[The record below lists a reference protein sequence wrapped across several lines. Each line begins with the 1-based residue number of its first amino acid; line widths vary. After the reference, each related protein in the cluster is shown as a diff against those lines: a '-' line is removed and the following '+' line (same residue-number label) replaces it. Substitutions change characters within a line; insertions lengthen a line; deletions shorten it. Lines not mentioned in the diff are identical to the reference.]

1 MSWKIN
7 GKDLKTTYGVYVAKS
22 SNILDLAPWQDRL
35 SGTDWL
41 DQNGKEYWYNYVEL
55 KYEDREIVLNC
66 WISVKGG
73 YAAFFSAV
81 QAFYDAITGKDVTLV
96 TPLGTVTGCR
106 IENGIQMVRE
116 TNYVRDRQ
124 VGSFVLRITK
134 AGSRKTTYIGL
145 YNSAGSSKLSLYSDN
160 IKVSKRMQGEAT
172 VSMTV
177 EHYNPLN
184 IVRGDFVLLGY
195 NGTSNEFTEK
205 WYMGSTPECRKVS
218 TNKYVYNLRFDHYS
232 AVLKEIAFRS
242 DNEEGD
248 FYWFTDMTEIVTKI
262 QTIVNAVYPS
272 LIGSV
277 EVDATVKRNH
287 KFTNENCWDVLQRI
301 ASEYNLEW
309 DFTTTDMTP
318 SGAGQMK
325 LSVKT
330 LLTHVYPYTL
340 EYGYGKG
347 LYELT
352 RQQMIDEEL
361 VTELYAWGSDKNL
374 KADYIYRRLK
384 CPTMPL
390 VSTSGVAAYGRIQ
403 KHMNFDDIYPSLSA
417 SAESYY
423 QLISV
428 TGERAT
434 IGTEYEETDLEV
446 YRIGASL
453 PFDPTDEE
461 HLLGTPPK
469 VRMITGNLAGFEF
482 EVKRYVIQ
490 EGNGYIFIAPN
501 EDQYAGRYPSSTIYP
516 ASGDTFT
523 LVDIKQDASYV
534 TDAEATLLAAA
545 TNYLNDH
552 DSPKITYKAV
562 INPSFISAMRSTYPT
577 VYPGFNTGDTVTITD
592 ADLGSSTQR
601 VSELNYD
608 ITTRQT
614 ELTLSEKRVLT
625 SREQYKLRLAN
636 VEKAV
641 KGRDQDTVEK
651 ERKDQETTAEL
662 RNRIYNTGDYKFDT
676 DTNLRNETLDPR
688 TFAYD
693 AGVPQFVL
701 YGLLVSTNWE
711 KVANRVHVTAGGIRI
726 TNWALKAETRVKIK
740 EILDDGGKYDP
751 VRTWTIPETTLNL
764 PTAVGYWL
772 YAKLPRDEALTV
784 GSITYC
790 TELRL
795 PKYYP
800 GYITY
805 TLGYVNPVSSPRVA
819 TMLWGNVKMTGDMI
833 ESALDPRL
841 FANGKT
847 IYMHNDASSVS
858 GYHQALI
865 TQPED
870 TYAEYT
876 ASGASGE
883 VLLAKF
889 ITDPGVP
896 GGSIPGGPWVFESYA
911 AVTWDD
917 ECYLKIDVSS
927 TDASGGS
934 ETELFSAS
942 GKINDV
948 IIARFDELSVQGQFE
963 LAADARLSFTYT
975 AVFESTTPHTMILS
989 AEGDTESA
997 YFWTNVNLPDNGLMD
1012 GTSGLSTVYT
1022 KWSVTGDGASGSEVR
1037 LVGDEAAPGASK
1049 YYGTDAASA
1058 LGYHD
1063 LPASGSNAETFLDL
1077 TDTPSAYIGQSGKLV
1092 AVASGEG
1099 GLVFVDAA
1107 SGDDNYVDGIS
1118 FDSGTRMLTLT
1129 RTGSLA
1135 DLTVEIPDASGGGA
1149 DTFLDLT
1156 DTPSAYTGQA
1166 GKYVAV
1172 ASGEGGVEFV
1182 DSPSGSDN
1190 YVDGATFSTSTR
1202 DLTLTRTGDL
1212 EDITVNIPCCNP
1224 VDVIG
1229 GTTYPDIKY
1238 GALYNWWAATDV
1250 RNIAPAGW
1258 HVPTDSE
1265 IETLRLYVA
1274 SQGWNYDGTTD
1285 IGQKWNNK
1293 QGKALSLN
1301 TGFDYSAEVGSIGN
1315 TDYANKINVSGFN
1328 AIGSGERNYVGSFQN
1343 SGKIFAF
1350 YSSTENDA
1358 TTSRQVSLYYSQT
1371 RFYIETSGINK
1382 KYGYSIRLLKDDT
1395 TNTGTMVGN
1404 DGKVYP
1410 TVKIG
1415 NQVWMAA
1422 NSAET
1427 KYRNGDL
1434 ISNHGET
1441 YADKYT
1447 NAEWA
1452 ALTTEAMCWY
1462 DDNIENGYTDVAV
1475 IQHNAIGGIQ
1485 GGSTT
1490 ERYHHTKDEI
1500 DTHVYATG
1508 ASGSFT
1514 TADSKTV
1521 TVVNGIITDIT

>member
-7 GKDLKTTYGVYVAKS
+7 GNDLKTTYGVYVAKS
-22 SNILDLAPWQDRL
+22 SNILDLAPWHDRL
-35 SGTDWL
+35 SGIDWL

-55 KYEDREIVLNC
+55 KFEDREIVLNC
-66 WISVKGG
+66 WMTVKGG
-73 YAAFFSAV
+73 YAAFYAAV

-96 TPLGTVTGCR
+96 TPLGTITGCR

-134 AGSRKTTYIGL
+134 AGSSKTTYIGL

-172 VSMTV
+172 LSMTV

-195 NGTSNEFTEK
+195 NGTSNEFPEK
-205 WYMGSTPECRKVS
+205 WYMASTPECRKVS

-242 DNEEGD
+242 DNAPTAEEGD

-287 KFTNENCWDVLQRI
+287 KFTNENCWDVLQRV
-301 ASEYNLEW
+301 ASEYDLEW
-309 DFTTTDMTP
+309 DFTTTAMTP

-325 LSVKT
+325 LSVKN

-352 RQQMIDEEL
+352 RQQMSDEEL
-361 VTELYAWGSDKNL
+361 VTELYAWGTDKNL

-384 CPTMPL
+384 CPNMPL
-390 VSTSGVAAYGRIQ
+390 VSASGAAAYGRIQ
-403 KHMNFDDIYPSLSA
+403 KHVNFEDIYPSLSA

-434 IGTEYEETDLEV
+434 VGTEYEETDLEV

-469 VRMITGNLAGFEF
+469 VRMMTGNLAGFEF
-482 EVKRYVIQ
+482 EVKRYVIH
-490 EGNGYIFIAPN
+490 EGKGYIFIAPN
-501 EDQYAGRYPSSTIYP
+501 EDQYAGRYPSATIYP
-516 ASGDTFT
+516 AAGDTFT

-562 INPSFISAMRSTYPT
+562 INPSFISAMRSAYPL

-608 ITTRQT
+608 VITKQT

-636 VEKAV
+636 VEKAI
-641 KGRDQDTVEK
+641 KGRDQDTVET

-711 KVANRVHVTAGGIRI
+711 KVSDRVHVTAGGIRI

-740 EILDDGGKYDP
+740 EILDDGDEYDP

-764 PTAVGYWL
+764 PTTVGYWL
-772 YAKLPRDEALTV
+772 YAKLPRDESITV
-784 GSITYC
+784 GSIIYD

-795 PKYYP
+795 PKYYQ

-847 IYMHNDASSVS
+847 IYMHNDTSSVS
-858 GYHQALI
+858 GYHKALI

-870 TYAEYT
+870 TYAEYV
-876 ASGASGE
+876 ASGASGS

-942 GKINDV
+942 GKIDDV
-948 IIARFDELSVQGQFE
+948 IIARFDELSVQGQYE
-963 LAADARLSFTYT
+963 LAADARLSFKYT
-975 AVFESTTPHTMILS
+975 AVFGSTTPHTMILS

-1022 KWSVTGDGASGSEVR
+1022 KWSVTGDGASGSEIR

-1077 TDTPSAYIGQSGKLV
+1077 TDTPSAYTGQSGKLV
-1092 AVASGEG
+1092 AVASGED
-1099 GLVFVDAA
+1099 GLVFVDA
-1107 SGDDNYVDGIS
+1107 
-1118 FDSGTRMLTLT
+1118 
-1129 RTGSLA
+1129 
-1135 DLTVEIPDASGGGA
+1135 P
-1149 DTFLDLT
+1149 
-1156 DTPSAYTGQA
+1156 
-1166 GKYVAV
+1166 
-1172 ASGEGGVEFV
+1172 SGE
-1182 DSPSGSDN
+1182 DN
-1190 YVDGATFSTSTR
+1190 YVDGATFSEDTR
-1202 DLTLTRTGDL
+1202 YLTLTRTGDL
-1212 EDITVNIPCCNP
+1212 EDITVNIPCCDP
-1224 VDVIG
+1224 AEVIQG
-1229 GTTYPDIKY
+1229 AVTNVKY
-1238 GALYNWWAATDV
+1238 GALYNWWAATDA
-1250 RNIAPAGW
+1250 RNIAPVGW
-1258 HVPTDSE
+1258 HLPSKTES
-1265 IETLRLYVA
+1265 ETLQTYLGGYSDA
-1274 SQGWNYDGTTD
+1274 GGKLKETGFTYWN
-1285 IGQKWNNK
+1285 
-1293 QGKALSLN
+1293 SPN
-1301 TGFDYSAEVGSIGN
+1301 TGATNE
-1315 TDYANKINVSGFN
+1315 SGFN
-1328 AIGSGERNYVGSFQN
+1328 ARGSGYRNKLGIFDFSIKLDSLPWTTTEYNIN
-1343 SGKIFAF
+1343 SAYYIQLAHIGAYMGIFA
-1350 YSSTENDA
+1350 S
-1358 TTSRQVSLYYSQT
+1358 
-1371 RFYIETSGINK
+1371 NK
-1382 KYGYSIRLLKDDT
+1382 KLGNCIRLLKNDTDD
-1395 TNTGTMVGN
+1395 TGTMTGN

-1415 NQVWMAA
+1415 NQVWMAC
-1422 NSAET
+1422 NLAET
-1427 KYRNGDL
+1427 EYRNGDP
-1434 ISNHGET
+1434 ISFNGET

-1447 NAEWA
+1447 DAEWA

-1462 DDNIENGYTDVAV
+1462 NDNIENGYTDVAV
-1475 IQHNAIGGIQ
+1475 IQHNLLGGLQ
-1485 GGSTT
+1485 GGNAT

-1500 DTHVYATG
+1500 DTHVYATA